1 METAAETYAG
11 VGKPES
17 VIAGGIVRT
26 SLNVKSLGRG
36 GGDSHRRHPTLL

>member
-11 VGKPES
+11 VGTET

-26 SLNVKSLGRG
+26 SLNVKGSG
-36 GGDSHRRHPTLL
+36 GEAVIGGASTLL